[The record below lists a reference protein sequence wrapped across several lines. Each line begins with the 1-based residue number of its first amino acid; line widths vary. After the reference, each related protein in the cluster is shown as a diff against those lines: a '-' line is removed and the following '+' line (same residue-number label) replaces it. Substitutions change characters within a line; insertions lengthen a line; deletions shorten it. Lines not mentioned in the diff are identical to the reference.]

1 MVNDTLRFDGTLE
14 ELLSLNK
21 RNVYLYLDQE
31 HTHKIYRL
39 SEASGLE
46 IGQIIGLLVEEAL
59 KSIDVDKTVALAR
72 EKKEMAKESKALK
85 EVKGEKKM
93 ATVKP
98 GVSFC
103 EWARETKG
111 HRGLQGKVL
120 SCVKDDSFPK
130 RLKSKSSILAYL
142 LGILDVPKA
151 TVTKIMENLWTEYEG
166 SNKRV
171 KKVKVEQV
179 AGTVAKKRGRP
190 PKKVEVL
197 EDDVLLPIDFG
208 EDDIHEV
215 AKALSVETKE

>member
-1 MVNDTLRFDGTLE
+1 MLRL
-14 ELLSLNK
+14 
-21 RNVYLYLDQE
+21 
-31 HTHKIYRL
+31 
-39 SEASGLE
+39 
-46 IGQIIGLLVEEAL
+46 L
-59 KSIDVDKTVALAR
+59 KSIDVDKTAALAR
-72 EKKEMAKESKALK
+72 EKKEMAKESKVLK
-85 EVKGEKKM
+85 EVKGAKKM
-93 ATVKP
+93 ATVKS
-98 GVSFC
+98 GVSFY

-142 LGILDVPKA
+142 LDILDVPEA
-151 TVTKIMENLWTEYEG
+151 TVIKIMKNLWTEYEG
-166 SNKRV
+166 SNKKT

-179 AGTVAKKRGRP
+179 ADTVAKKRGRP

-208 EDDIHEV
+208 EDDTHEV